1 MVGFGSSLRMSR
13 RRGWEDAYLDYA
25 SLRLLL
31 TQIEAVYEEED
42 WKARDSAAAANN
54 GGGYNN
60 TNNVY
65 LEEGYE
71 EDVGQEED
79 EGEVIANNNGYYFL
93 PSVVQS
99 AWEKTRSVVTG
110 QPIPTRRTNAAT
122 TSSSTIGGGHRY
134 NKRRR
139 KQRSILSREY
149 QDSEYFEYSSTNR
162 RAAAASGGGGNRF
175 HDARGR
181 LLRRNHRR
189 RNHNSSTNSHHRQH
203 HHAKSTNSRGKESDN
218 DDDDVRMIR
227 GDDTNEE
234 EDDYYD
240 DDDRALDKSGWRIP
254 GVLDYRDELFLES
267 DEDLA
272 FGYYDEE
279 EEEEEDNDD
288 TEEDEEDGEWV
299 DVVGEEGDENN
310 VYRYDHDDTI
320 ERGEGGG
327 GGENYHPTDGLFE
340 ENHHHHM
347 DIIIENNSDS
357 VMGDDNRLIL
367 ERPSSEDDDSN
378 IRAELDIAAAASGE
392 TISPDN
398 HHHHRDVIDS
408 SIINTSNDGMRT
420 PKSRNR
426 HSFSSDPNN
435 NNNNNNL
442 LETPERTLRF
452 TESPGVLEAGYET
465 FAVAAA
471 RRGDMGGAKEHAM
484 YVGSPAQQGWFDFI
498 PNLWGDNTKQK
509 QRGESRP
516 LLFHDNDEAGED
528 HRHDENRG
536 GGQHSPGGNLAN
548 REESSLGDSTHRYT
562 SLRSKTSP
570 TPFLPARR
578 LSKTSEERDQ
588 QNDDI
593 ESKFTFGPSAF
604 VDREA
609 SASFSPPPT
618 KYRTSPVMA
627 TAIGSS
633 MPMTPTSP
641 PTPPAYSRKKFVD
654 ENIEKGIVGFGV
666 PIQMIPTEAV
676 ELLRPSSPRKSPTQS
691 NFGSSR
697 FYSFQNDNDNDGD
710 DDNASVGSHTRN
722 DVGGEYNESNMISF
736 YSGGGSL
743 RSSPNNKR
751 YSYRQQHHHHHTAT
765 SQKMKGMPS
774 LSSNAPSQYQ
784 FLSENPIMNLLLG
797 RSVAE
802 WDHGGRSA
810 IKTAKKK
817 KKKIKMSNHR
827 GLHTSS
833 HKSAAPNAL
842 PSSYPRSSAKQSR
855 AAAAAKSK
863 RARLRRERLLRRQRR
878 EERIPHHLRAA
889 HVRAAA
895 ITERFRGLLRAEVE
909 KVILFANSRLGE
921 LSDTIG
927 CLRYSSYED
936 GQDDR
941 KAHPHLAD
949 GGIHQL
955 SSSDEED
962 GGGHHASDASSSSDG
977 EAQNLDITIE
987 QDAAT
992 RRQIMMRD
1000 RMRMMRPLF
1009 QKADFL
1015 GEDFSL
1021 LSAVD
1026 EADAYAAVGV
1036 ELMHLLKFVCVNIIA
1051 VRKICKK
1058 HDRLLSNRMLGGY
1071 YKRLAAEA
1079 KKSQNQG
1086 GYHHQFHWNE
1096 HQFGGTLSN
1105 RADSSST
1112 GGYIYGIYDTKIQHI
1127 ANSTTMQTVSSS
1139 LSIALADFEAS
1150 QSRSARLGLGFEPTK
1165 EFVVG
1170 SQELPTPRHKTASKS
1185 RGVLSYQLGGH
1196 CFRGDDDSSIAS
1208 QERDDDNESASSNIS
1223 LTRLQFVVTSIFGLR
1238 EAARI
1243 KLEPFE
1249 QYASRLFMTSTGPNV
1264 VGDGLDGC
1272 SRETLDLLCSYNP
1285 DAAYTLDSETLFAS
1299 LKIGRENEGVGGVMV
1314 ASLAAATKGSAVISN
1329 SIRYRR
1335 KVSAALCIK
1344 PQLAGADDSP
1354 QSSSQAKNRNILS
1367 LNTASMVLF
1376 LVNYYCVVPVAH
1388 IHSTQLGSVSSS
1400 ALLIGAANIT
1410 AILSSSVHALVASKR
1425 KSFTKKHLD
1434 VSFFRTP
1441 LMLSAL
1447 FPLIGN
1453 ILYSLSVKKKSLEM
1467 ALIGRLLVGLGSAEV
1482 LNRRLVS
1489 TVLPNESV
1497 NAEVASLVKK
1507 SMLAVTAG
1515 LLIGAL
1521 VDVQVR
1527 KNYGQNL
1534 YGVNSV
1540 MVDAMTMS
1548 TSDAQNTT
1556 IPSIVD
1562 TSNATLVSNATTNTS
1577 VADPFSSPGTST
1589 SSPLIPEIGSQQ
1601 QFLPFYPLNPS
1612 LMPFGYHRLLSLES
1626 VGIIMACLWFFQLV
1640 MLSFFFDAPGQK
1652 EEVVRRFENSNKL
1665 DPALEEDFDS
1675 DSVGS
1680 ENAKVS
1686 NRHASK
1692 PSFDSTGTN
1701 PFASEG
1707 LLEQEEIGTHGTF
1720 EKLQV
1725 MSRKTVKNQYKGSY
1739 LESIACVRRLAM
1751 SNIAFPTTL
1760 SLLFLAK
1767 AVNEVLLSSCA
1778 SIMYRYFWCSGAKS
1792 GLFMGVM
1799 TCCILPI
1806 NLSFSSEKNFTE
1818 RSIIKN
1824 ALVVSRY
1831 GLILMVNYEALFY
1844 TIKNAI
1850 LRSANQDHS
1859 LSYDGFLGTIQYILS
1874 FAVVFFSICSLE
1886 SVTLS
1891 LMSKVSPIPLRKY
1904 SLDSSFA
1911 VIFVSSLG
1919 RIAGDVLVWVSDLS
1933 SWIFFYNIVNML
1945 CFCLIICLLVGSYVV
1960 KKHYF
1965 FLV

>member
-31 TQIEAVYEEED
+31 TQIEAVYED
-42 WKARDSAAAANN
+42 SNWVRDSDANNNNN
-54 GGGYNN
+54 GGGGGGYND
-60 TNNVY
+60 VY
-65 LEEGYE
+65 LEEGGYE
-71 EDVGQEED
+71 DHQEED
-79 EGEVIANNNGYYFL
+79 DDNLMEEDQEEVITNGYL
-93 PSVVQS
+93 PSVFQS
-99 AWEKTRSVVTG
+99 AWAKTRSVVTG
-110 QPIPTRRTNAAT
+110 QPVPTTRRSNN
-122 TSSSTIGGGHRY
+122 GGHRY

-139 KQRSILSREY
+139 KQRAFAREQ
-149 QDSEYFEYSSTNR
+149 QDSEYFEYSP
-162 RAAAASGGGGNRF
+162 SGGVNRF
-175 HDARGR
+175 HATGARGR
-181 LLRRNHRR
+181 LLRRNRR
-189 RNHNSSTNSHHRQH
+189 RNNNSSGHR
-203 HHAKSTNSRGKESDN
+203 HHAKSTNSRGKKG
-218 DDDDVRMIR
+218 DDVG
-227 GDDTNEE
+227 GDETNE

-240 DDDRALDKSGWRIP
+240 DRALDKGGWRMP

-267 DEDLA
+267 DDDLA

-279 EEEEEDNDD
+279 EENEE
-288 TEEDEEDGEWV
+288 TEEDEGEWV
-299 DVVGEEGDENN
+299 DEEEDENN
-310 VYRYDHDDTI
+310 VYRYGHDDTV
-320 ERGEGGG
+320 
-327 GGENYHPTDGLFE
+327 
-340 ENHHHHM
+340 ENHHAADDFEGNNHL
-347 DIIIENNSDS
+347 DIIIENNHNAM
-357 VMGDDNRLIL
+357 MGDENRLML
-367 ERPSSEDDDSN
+367 ERPSSSDDSN
-378 IRAELDIAAAASGE
+378 IRAELTIATTASGE
-392 TISPDN
+392 MRSSPN
-398 HHHHRDVIDS
+398 RRDVMDS
-408 SIINTSNDGMRT
+408 SINVSNDGIMRT
-420 PKSRNR
+420 PKSQKR
-426 HSFSSDPNN
+426 HSFSSSDQHINVN
-435 NNNNNNL
+435 TNL
-442 LETPERTLRF
+442 LETPERIPQF
-452 TESPGVLEAGYET
+452 SESPGVLEAGYET

-471 RRGDMGGAKEHAM
+471 RRGNMGEAQEHAM
-484 YVGSPAQQGWFDFI
+484 YVGSPAQRGWFDFM
-498 PNLWGDNTKQK
+498 PSLWGDNKQK
-509 QRGESRP
+509 QTQQQRGESRH
-516 LLFHDNDEAGED
+516 LLFHDDDEAGED
-528 HRHDENRG
+528 HHHDSNRDERLL
-536 GGQHSPGGNLAN
+536 SPEHNLTN
-548 REESSLGDSTHRYT
+548 HEDSSLGDSTHRYT

-570 TPFLPARR
+570 TRFFPAPRM
-578 LSKTSEERDQ
+578 LSKTTEES
-588 QNDDI
+588 DDI
-593 ESKFTFGPSAF
+593 ESKFSYGPSAF

-609 SASFSPPPT
+609 SALDSPPRLPTKNPTT
-618 KYRTSPVMA
+618 KYRSSPVIA
-627 TAIGSS
+627 TAIGST

-641 PTPPAYSRKKFVD
+641 PSPTYSRNKFVD
-654 ENIEKGIVGFGV
+654 EAAEKGIVGFGV

-697 FYSFQNDNDNDGD
+697 FYSFQNDSGNDA
-710 DDNASVGSHTRN
+710 DNGNGSVGSHAHS
-722 DVGGEYNESNMISF
+722 DGGGEYNQSNMISF
-736 YSGGGSL
+736 YSGGGRGDNFSL
-743 RSSPNNKR
+743 RSPQNNI
-751 YSYRQQHHHHHTAT
+751 YRQQQQHHH
-765 SQKMKGMPS
+765 PS
-774 LSSNAPSQYQ
+774 LSSNAPSQHQ
-784 FLSENPIMNLLLG
+784 FLSENPIMNLLIG
-797 RSVAE
+797 RSAD
-802 WDHGGRSA
+802 WDHGGRNT
-810 IKTAKKK
+810 IKTAGKKK
-817 KKKIKMSNHR
+817 KKSKMGH
-827 GLHTSS
+827 HPTA
-833 HKSAAPNAL
+833 HKNAAPNTL
-842 PSSYPRSSAKQSR
+842 PSSYSRPSAKQSR

-863 RARLRRERLLRRQRR
+863 RARLRRQRLLRRQRR

-936 GQDDR
+936 EQDDR

-977 EAQNLDITIE
+977 EAQNLDTTIE

-992 RRQIMMRD
+992 RRQIIMRD

-1036 ELMHLLKFVCVNIIA
+1036 ELMHLLKYVCVNIIA

-1058 HDRLLSNRMLGGY
+1058 HDRLLSNRMVGGY

-1079 KKSQNQG
+1079 KKSQNQRG
-1086 GYHHQFHWNE
+1086 FHHQFHWNE
-1096 HQFGGTLSN
+1096 PQFGGTLSN
-1105 RADSSST
+1105 PSSA

-1150 QSRSARLGLGFEPTK
+1150 QSRSARLGLGFEPAK

-1170 SQELPTPRHKTASKS
+1170 GQELPTPRHKTSSKS

-1196 CFRGDDDSSIAS
+1196 CFRGDDDSSVAS
-1208 QERDDDNESASSNIS
+1208 QEKDNDNESASSNIA

-1249 QYASRLFMTSTGPNV
+1249 QYSSRLFMTSTGPNV

-1285 DAAYTLDSETLFAS
+1285 DAAYTLDSETLYAS
-1299 LKIGRENEGVGGVMV
+1299 LKIGRENEGVGSVMV
-1314 ASLAAATKGSAVISN
+1314 ASLAAAAKGSDVISN
-1329 SIRYRR
+1329 NIRYRR

-1344 PQLAGADDSP
+1344 PQLAGEVDRP
-1354 QSSSQAKNRNILS
+1354 QSSSEAKDRNILAM
-1367 LNTASMVLF
+1367 NAASMVLY

-1388 IHSTQLGSVSSS
+1388 IHSTQVGSVSSS

-1410 AILSSSVHALVASKR
+1410 AILSSSVHAVLASKR

-1434 VSFFRTP
+1434 VSFFRRP
-1441 LMLSAL
+1441 LILSAL

-1453 ILYSLSVKKKSLEM
+1453 ILYSLSVKRKSLEM

-1489 TVLPNESV
+1489 AVLPKESV

-1507 SMLAVTAG
+1507 SMFAVTAG
-1515 LLIGAL
+1515 LLLGAL

-1527 KNYGQNL
+1527 KHPGRNL
-1534 YGVNSV
+1534 YGVSDLMLEGSIN
-1540 MVDAMTMS
+1540 TS
-1548 TSDAQNTT
+1548 TNDTQNATSL
-1556 IPSIVD
+1556 ILD
-1562 TSNATLVSNATTNTS
+1562 TSNATLVNGSIVVISNTI
-1577 VADPFSSPGTST
+1577 ADPFSSSESPSPHNIGT
-1589 SSPLIPEIGSQQ
+1589 QQ
-1601 QFLPFYPLNPS
+1601 PFLPFYPLNPS

-1626 VGIIMACLWFFQLV
+1626 VGIVMACLWFFQLV
-1640 MLSFFFDAPGQK
+1640 TLLFSFDVPSRK
-1652 EEVVRRFENSNKL
+1652 DELVTNMNNSFENANKL
-1665 DPALEEDFDS
+1665 DLALEEDFDS

-1680 ENAKVS
+1680 ENAKMS
-1686 NRHASK
+1686 SIHAHK
-1692 PSFDSTGTN
+1692 PSFDSMGTN

-1751 SNIAFPTTL
+1751 SNIAFPTTV
-1760 SLLFLAK
+1760 SLLFLAR
-1767 AVNEVLLSSCA
+1767 AVNEVILSSCA
-1778 SIMYRYFWCSGAKS
+1778 SIMYRYFWSSGAKS

-1799 TCCILPI
+1799 ACCVLPI
-1806 NLSFSSEKNFTE
+1806 NISFSSEKNFTE

-1824 ALVVSRY
+1824 ALVVARY

-1850 LRSANQDHS
+1850 FRSANHDHS
-1859 LSYDGFLGTIQYILS
+1859 FSYDGFLGPVQYIICFAIVFLS
-1874 FAVVFFSICSLE
+1874 ISSLE

-1891 LMSKVSPIPLRKY
+1891 LLSKVSPIPLRKY

-1911 VIFVSSLG
+1911 VIFASSLG
-1919 RIAGDVLVWVSDLS
+1919 RIAGDVLVWCSDLS
-1933 SWIFFYNIVNML
+1933 SWVFSNDVVNTL
-1945 CFCLIICLLVGSYVV
+1945 CCCLIISLLVGSYVV

-1965 FLV
+1965 FLI

>member
-1 MVGFGSSLRMSR
+1 MGNGLMKRRMRVMSIGMVMVILWNEVRVEVTMH
-13 RRGWEDAYLDYA
+13 LI
-25 SLRLLL
+25 
-31 TQIEAVYEEED
+31 IE
-42 WKARDSAAAANN
+42 S
-54 GGGYNN
+54 NN
-60 TNNVY
+60 T
-65 LEEGYE
+65 
-71 EDVGQEED
+71 D
-79 EGEVIANNNGYYFL
+79 
-93 PSVVQS
+93 
-99 AWEKTRSVVTG
+99 
-110 QPIPTRRTNAAT
+110 AT
-122 TSSSTIGGGHRY
+122 S
-134 NKRRR
+134 
-139 KQRSILSREY
+139 
-149 QDSEYFEYSSTNR
+149 
-162 RAAAASGGGGNRF
+162 
-175 HDARGR
+175 
-181 LLRRNHRR
+181 
-189 RNHNSSTNSHHRQH
+189 
-203 HHAKSTNSRGKESDN
+203 
-218 DDDDVRMIR
+218 
-227 GDDTNEE
+227 
-234 EDDYYD
+234 
-240 DDDRALDKSGWRIP
+240 
-254 GVLDYRDELFLES
+254 
-267 DEDLA
+267 
-272 FGYYDEE
+272 
-279 EEEEEDNDD
+279 
-288 TEEDEEDGEWV
+288 
-299 DVVGEEGDENN
+299 
-310 VYRYDHDDTI
+310 
-320 ERGEGGG
+320 
-327 GGENYHPTDGLFE
+327 
-340 ENHHHHM
+340 
-347 DIIIENNSDS
+347 
-357 VMGDDNRLIL
+357 MGDDNRLL
-367 ERPSSEDDDSN
+367 LPSSDDDDSN
-378 IRAELDIAAAASGE
+378 IRAELAIATTASGE
-392 TISPDN
+392 TISPD
-398 HHHHRDVIDS
+398 HHRGDSIDGGGNTI
-408 SIINTSNDGMRT
+408 IINNNDGMRT
-420 PKSRNR
+420 PKSQKR
-426 HSFSSDPNN
+426 HIFPSDPN

-442 LETPERTLRF
+442 LETPERTLQF

-471 RRGDMGGAKEHAM
+471 RRGDMGEAM

-498 PNLWGDNTKQK
+498 PNLWGDNSKQK
-509 QRGESRP
+509 QQLQQQQRGESRP
-516 LLFHDNDEAGED
+516 LLFHDDEAGED
-528 HRHDENRG
+528 HHHDGIRG
-536 GGQHSPGGNLAN
+536 GEQESPDDDNLTN
-548 REESSLGDSTHRYT
+548 HHEDFSLGDSTHRYT
-562 SLRSKTSP
+562 SLSSKTSP
-570 TPFLPARR
+570 ASFLPAPRR
-578 LSKTSEERDQ
+578 LAKTTEENDQ
-588 QNDDI
+588 QQQQQDDI
-593 ESKFTFGPSAF
+593 DSKFSFGPSAF

-609 SASFSPPPT
+609 SASSSSPLPPT
-618 KYRTSPVMA
+618 RYRTSPVMA

-633 MPMTPTSP
+633 MPMTPTTP
-641 PTPPAYSRKKFVD
+641 PTPTYSKHNFVD
-654 ENIEKGIVGFGV
+654 EGIEKGIVQFGV

-697 FYSFQNDNDNDGD
+697 FYSFQNDNDGGD
-710 DDNASVGSHTRN
+710 DNGSVGSHAHS
-722 DVGGEYNESNMISF
+722 DGGGEYNQSNMISF
-736 YSGGGSL
+736 YSGGGRGGDSFSL
-743 RSSPNNKR
+743 RSPPNNMR
-751 YSYRQQHHHHHTAT
+751 YSYRQQHHHHHPAI

-774 LSSNAPSQYQ
+774 LSSNAPTHHQ

-797 RSVAE
+797 RSVAD
-802 WDHGGRSA
+802 WDHGGRGA
-810 IKTAKKK
+810 IKTVGKKK
-817 KKKIKMSNHR
+817 KKVKMSNR
-827 GLHTSS
+827 GPTS
-833 HKSAAPNAL
+833 HKNAASNTL
-842 PSSYPRSSAKQSR
+842 PSSYPRPTARQSR

-863 RARLRRERLLRRQRR
+863 RARLRKQRQLRRQRR

-992 RRQIMMRD
+992 RRQIITRD

-1058 HDRLLSNRMLGGY
+1058 HDRLLSNRMVGGY

-1096 HQFGGTLSN
+1096 PQFGGTLSN
-1105 RADSSST
+1105 PGDSAGT

-1170 SQELPTPRHKTASKS
+1170 MDQEVPTPKHRTSSKS

-1196 CFRGDDDSSIAS
+1196 CFRGDDDSSVAS
-1208 QERDDDNESASSNIS
+1208 QEKDDDNESASSNIA

-1285 DAAYTLDSETLFAS
+1285 DAAYTLDSETLYAS
-1299 LKIGRENEGVGGVMV
+1299 LKIGRENEGVGSVMV
-1314 ASLAAATKGSAVISN
+1314 ASLAAAAKGSDVISN

-1344 PQLAGADDSP
+1344 PQLAGEDDNL
-1354 QSSSQAKNRNILS
+1354 QSSSQAKNRNILA
-1367 LNTASMVLF
+1367 LNSASMVLF

-1400 ALLIGAANIT
+1400 ALLIGAANVT
-1410 AILSSSVHALVASKR
+1410 AILSTSVHALLASKR

-1434 VSFFRTP
+1434 VSFYRIP
-1441 LMLSAL
+1441 LIVSAL

-1467 ALIGRLLVGLGSAEV
+1467 ALVGRLLVGLGSAEV

-1489 TVLPNESV
+1489 TVLPKESV
-1497 NAEVASLVKK
+1497 NAEVASLVKR

-1527 KNYGQNL
+1527 KHPGHSL
-1534 YGVNSV
+1534 YGVSNL
-1540 MVDAMTMS
+1540 MFDAMNMS
-1548 TSDAQNTT
+1548 TSDALNTT
-1556 IPSIVD
+1556 ITSMMD
-1562 TSNATLVSNATTNTS
+1562 TSNATLVIGPMNTTMSTT
-1577 VADPFSSPGTST
+1577 VADPFNSPGAST
-1589 SSPLIPEIGSQQ
+1589 PPPLPHGIGIQQ
-1601 QFLPFYPLNPS
+1601 PFLPFYPLNPS

-1626 VGIIMACLWFFQLV
+1626 VGIIMACLWFFQLIA
-1640 MLSFFFDAPGQK
+1640 LLFFFDVPGRK
-1652 EEVVRRFENSNKL
+1652 DELVTNVHNSLENANKL
-1665 DPALEEDFDS
+1665 DMALEEDFDS

-1680 ENAKVS
+1680 EHAKMS
-1686 NRHASK
+1686 SMHASK

-1760 SLLFLAK
+1760 SLLFLAR

-1778 SIMYRYFWCSGAKS
+1778 SIMYRYFWSSGAKS

-1824 ALVVSRY
+1824 ALVVARF
-1831 GLILMVNYEALFY
+1831 GLIFMVNYEALFY
-1844 TIKNAI
+1844 TMKNAI
-1850 LRSANQDHS
+1850 FRSANQDHS
-1859 LSYDGFLGTIQYILS
+1859 MSYDGFLGAVQYILS
-1874 FAVVFFSICSLE
+1874 FAIVFLSMVSLE

-1919 RIAGDVLVWVSDLS
+1919 RIAGDVLVWGSDLS
-1933 SWIFFYNIVNML
+1933 SWVFFNNIVNTL
-1945 CFCLIICLLVGSYVV
+1945 CCCLILCLLVGSYVV

-1965 FLV
+1965 FLI